1 MSIYIL
7 LINRIN
13 LEKLFKLKFVFLLI
27 IYLGFFGIIIKNLI
41 RIYKT
46 EQISVY
52 PLVYDKNFDGKVIK
66 FYNSDGVFI
75 HYRNEKGLCGYS
87 RSPCRF
93 IDTDIKKDIVLGYT
107 IFK

>member
-1 MSIYIL
+1 MFFF
-7 LINRIN
+7 N
-13 LEKLFKLKFVFLLI
+13 
-27 IYLGFFGIIIKNLI
+27 YLPWFFGIIIKNLI